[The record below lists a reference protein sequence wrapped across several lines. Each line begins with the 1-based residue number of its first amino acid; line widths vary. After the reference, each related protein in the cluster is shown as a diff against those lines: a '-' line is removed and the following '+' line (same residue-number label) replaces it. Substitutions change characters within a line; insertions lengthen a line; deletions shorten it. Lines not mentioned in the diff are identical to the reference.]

1 MSVHTIGVDVGGT
14 KVAAGLVDE
23 AGTILRR
30 TRRPTPSASP
40 DDVEDVIAAC
50 VLELSDGV
58 EVEAV
63 GIGAAGF
70 VTADRATVLLA
81 PNLSWRDEPLR
92 DGVAERV
99 GLPVVV
105 ENDANAAAWGEY
117 RFGAG
122 RGEEHLVLVT
132 VGTGIGGGIVLD
144 GALHRG
150 RHGIGGEIGHMQMV
164 RDGRR
169 CGCGL
174 RGCWEQYSSGRA
186 LLHEAREIA
195 GAQREYGR
203 RLLELG
209 GGALEGIESVEVT
222 QAAREGDPG
231 GARVLRGR
239 RWLARSGHGRP
250 GRRPRPRR
258 LPARRRR
265 VGRRRPAPAAR
276 PRGVP
281 RPAHRGRAAG
291 RRRRCGW
298 PSSATTPASS
308 ARPTSPARADRP
320 AHPRMGQTAQWSRRA
335 MDP

>member
-1 MSVHTIGVDVGGT
+1 MHTIGVDVGGT

-30 TRRPTPSASP
+30 TRRPTPSADP

-50 VLELSDGV
+50 VAELSQDV

-81 PNLSWRDEPLR
+81 PNLSWREEPLR
-92 DGVAERV
+92 DAVAQRV
-99 GLPVVV
+99 DLPVVV

-122 RGEEHLVLVT
+122 RGEDHLVLVT
-132 VGTGIGGGIVLD
+132 VGTGIGGGIVL
-144 GALHRG
+144 GGQLHRG

-186 LLHEAREIA
+186 LLHEARDIA

-209 GGALEGIESVEVT
+209 GGTLEGIESLEVT
-222 QAAREGDPG
+222 EAAREGDPAALECFAVVGSWLGQGMADLAAVLDPGLFLLG
-231 GARVLRGR
+231 GGVSDAGDLLLLPAREAFRARLTGAGNRPEADVRLAELGNDAGIVGAAD
-239 RWLARSGHGRP
+239 LARSR
-250 GRRPRPRR
+250 
-258 LPARRRR
+258 
-265 VGRRRPAPAAR
+265 
-276 PRGVP
+276 
-281 RPAHRGRAAG
+281 
-291 RRRRCGW
+291 
-298 PSSATTPASS
+298 
-308 ARPTSPARADRP
+308 
-320 AHPRMGQTAQWSRRA
+320 
-335 MDP
+335 

>member
-1 MSVHTIGVDVGGT
+1 MHTIGVDVGGT

-30 TRRPTPSASP
+30 TRRPTPSSSP

-50 VLELSDGV
+50 VVELSEGV

-150 RHGIGGEIGHMQMV
+150 RHGVGGEIGHMQMV

-195 GAQREYGR
+195 GAQRDYGR

-209 GGALEGIESVEVT
+209 GGTLEGIESVEVT
-222 QAAREGDPG
+222 QAAREGDPAALECFAVVG
-231 GARVLRGR
+231 GWLGQGMADLAAVLDPGVFLLGGGVSDAGDLLLLPAREAFRARLTGAGSRPEADVRLAELGNDAGIVGAAD
-239 RWLARSGHGRP
+239 LARS
-250 GRRPRPRR
+250 
-258 LPARRRR
+258 
-265 VGRRRPAPAAR
+265 RPA
-276 PRGVP
+276 
-281 RPAHRGRAAG
+281 
-291 RRRRCGW
+291 
-298 PSSATTPASS
+298 S
-308 ARPTSPARADRP
+308 
-320 AHPRMGQTAQWSRRA
+320 
-335 MDP
+335 

>member
-1 MSVHTIGVDVGGT
+1 MHPTSYTVGVDVGGT

-40 DDVEDVIAAC
+40 DDVEDVIAEC
-50 VLELSDGV
+50 VQELAAGV

-92 DGVAERV
+92 DDVAKRT

-186 LLHEAREIA
+186 LLHEARDIA
-195 GAQREYGR
+195 GSQREYGR

-209 GGALEGIESVEVT
+209 GGTLEGIESVEVT
-222 QAAREGDPG
+222 QAAREGDPAALECFAVVG
-231 GARVLRGR
+231 GWLGQGMADLAAVLDPGVFLLGGGVSDAGDLLLVPAREAFRARLTGAGSRPEAEVRLAELGNDAGIVGAAD
-239 RWLARSGHGRP
+239 LARSR
-250 GRRPRPRR
+250 
-258 LPARRRR
+258 
-265 VGRRRPAPAAR
+265 
-276 PRGVP
+276 
-281 RPAHRGRAAG
+281 
-291 RRRRCGW
+291 
-298 PSSATTPASS
+298 
-308 ARPTSPARADRP
+308 
-320 AHPRMGQTAQWSRRA
+320 
-335 MDP
+335 